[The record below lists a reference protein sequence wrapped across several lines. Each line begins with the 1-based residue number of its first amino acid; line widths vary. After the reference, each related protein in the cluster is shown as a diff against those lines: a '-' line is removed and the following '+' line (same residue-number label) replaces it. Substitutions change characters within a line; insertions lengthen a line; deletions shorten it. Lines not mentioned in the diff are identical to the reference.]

1 MKLIGMVN
9 KMRNASITGWGKYLP
24 DNILTNK
31 DLEEIVDTS
40 DDWIRSRT
48 GIKQRYI
55 ADDGETTSDLA
66 YHAARK
72 ALKTADLKAEEI
84 DMIIV
89 ATVTPDMPFPAT
101 SCILEDRL
109 GADNAATFDLE
120 AGCSGFVYG
129 LSVASQFIESGMY
142 DNILVVGAETL
153 SKIMD
158 WEDRNTCVLFGDG
171 AGAAVVQAVD
181 KGGLMSFDLGSDGS
195 GGESLYMPGGGSLNP
210 ATEKTV
216 EDKLHYIKM
225 AGNQVFKFAVKR
237 MSQASRDV
245 VNKAGFGTEDVDLFI
260 PHQAN
265 TRIINSA
272 AKRLDLNNDEVYV
285 NLPEYGNTSSASVP
299 IAMAEAREKGLIKNG
314 DKVVLVAFGAGLTWA
329 SAFLEWNE
337 EGK

>member
-1 MKLIGMVN
+1 M
-9 KMRNASITGWGKYLP
+9 
-24 DNILTNK
+24 
-31 DLEEIVDTS
+31 VDTS
-40 DDWIRSRT
+40 DEWIKSRT

-55 ADDGETTSDLA
+55 AADNQTTGDLA
-66 YHAARK
+66 YHASRK
-72 ALKTADLKAEEI
+72 ALEKANLKAENL

-109 GADNAATFDLE
+109 GAANAATFDLE

-129 LSVASQFIESGMY
+129 LSVASQFIETGMY

-171 AGAAVVQAVD
+171 AGAAVVQSVE
-181 KGGLMSFDLGSDGS
+181 KGGFISFDLGSDGS
-195 GGESLYMPGGGSLNP
+195 GGDSLYMPGGGSLHP

-216 EDKLHYIKM
+216 NDRLHYIKM
-225 AGNQVFKFAVKR
+225 EGNQVFKFAVKR
-237 MSQASRDV
+237 MSQSSIDV
-245 VNKAGFGTEDVDLFI
+245 VNEAGFEPEDVDLFI

-272 AKRLDLNNDEVYV
+272 AKRLNLENDEVYV

-299 IAMAEAREKGLIKNG
+299 IAMAEARNKGLIKNG
-314 DKVVLVAFGAGLTWA
+314 DKIVLVAFGAGLTWA

>member
-1 MKLIGMVN
+1 MQK
-9 KMRNASITGWGKYLP
+9 ASITGWGKYLP
-24 DNILTNK
+24 DKVLTNK
-31 DLEEIVDTS
+31 DLEEMVDTS
-40 DDWIRSRT
+40 DEWIKSRT

-55 ADDGETTSDLA
+55 AADNQTTGDLA
-66 YHAARK
+66 YHASRK
-72 ALKTADLKAEEI
+72 ALEKANLKAENL

-109 GADNAATFDLE
+109 GAANAATFDLE

-129 LSVASQFIESGMY
+129 LSVASQFIETGMY

-171 AGAAVVQAVD
+171 AGAAVVQSVE
-181 KGGLMSFDLGSDGS
+181 KGGFMSFDLGSDGS
-195 GGESLYMPGGGSLNP
+195 GGDSLYMPGGGSLHP

-216 EDKLHYIKM
+216 NDRLHYIKM
-225 AGNQVFKFAVKR
+225 EGNQVFKFAVKR
-237 MSQASRDV
+237 MSQSSIDV
-245 VNKAGFGTEDVDLFI
+245 VNEAGFEPEDVDLFI

-272 AKRLDLNNDEVYV
+272 AKRLNLENDEVYV

-299 IAMAEAREKGLIKNG
+299 IAMAEARNKGLIKNG
-314 DKVVLVAFGAGLTWA
+314 DKIVLVAFGAGLTWA

>member
-1 MKLIGMVN
+1 MQK
-9 KMRNASITGWGKYLP
+9 ASITGWGKYLP
-24 DNILTNK
+24 DKVLTNK
-31 DLEEIVDTS
+31 DLEEMVDTS
-40 DDWIRSRT
+40 DEWIKSRT

-55 ADDGETTSDLA
+55 AADNQTTGDLA
-66 YHAARK
+66 YHASRK
-72 ALKTADLKAEEI
+72 ALEKANLKAENL

-109 GADNAATFDLE
+109 GAANAATFDLE

-129 LSVASQFIESGMY
+129 LSVASQFIETGMY

-171 AGAAVVQAVD
+171 AGAAVVQSVD
-181 KGGLMSFDLGSDGS
+181 KGGFMSFDLGSDGS
-195 GGESLYMPGGGSLNP
+195 GGDSLYMPGGGSLHP

-216 EDKLHYIKM
+216 NDRLHYIKM
-225 AGNQVFKFAVKR
+225 EGNQVFKFAVKR
-237 MSQASRDV
+237 MSQSSIDV
-245 VNKAGFGTEDVDLFI
+245 VNEAGFEPEDVDLFI

-272 AKRLDLNNDEVYV
+272 AKRLNLENDEVYV
-285 NLPEYGNTSSASVP
+285 NLPESGNT
-299 IAMAEAREKGLIKNG
+299 
-314 DKVVLVAFGAGLTWA
+314 
-329 SAFLEWNE
+329 
-337 EGK
+337 

>member
-1 MKLIGMVN
+1 MS
-9 KMRNASITGWGKYLP
+9 RASITGWGKYLP

-31 DLEEIVDTS
+31 DLEEMVETNDE
-40 DDWIRSRT
+40 WIRSRT

-55 ADDGETTSDLA
+55 AADDETTADLA

-72 ALKTADLKAEEI
+72 ALSKADLKAEKI

-109 GADNAATFDLE
+109 GAANAATFDLE

-171 AGAAVVQAVD
+171 AGAGPVRA
-181 KGGLMSFDLGSDGS
+181 
-195 GGESLYMPGGGSLNP
+195 
-210 ATEKTV
+210 
-216 EDKLHYIKM
+216 
-225 AGNQVFKFAVKR
+225 
-237 MSQASRDV
+237 
-245 VNKAGFGTEDVDLFI
+245 
-260 PHQAN
+260 
-265 TRIINSA
+265 
-272 AKRLDLNNDEVYV
+272 
-285 NLPEYGNTSSASVP
+285 
-299 IAMAEAREKGLIKNG
+299 
-314 DKVVLVAFGAGLTWA
+314 
-329 SAFLEWNE
+329 
-337 EGK
+337 

>member
-1 MKLIGMVN
+1 MQK
-9 KMRNASITGWGKYLP
+9 ASITGWGKYLP
-24 DNILTNK
+24 DKVLTNE
-31 DLEEIVDTS
+31 DLEEMVDTS
-40 DDWIRSRT
+40 DEWIKSRT

-55 ADDGETTSDLA
+55 AAKNQTTGDLA
-66 YHAARK
+66 YHASQK
-72 ALKTADLKAEEI
+72 ALAKADLKAENL

-109 GADNAATFDLE
+109 GAANAATFDLE

-129 LSVASQFIESGMY
+129 LSVASQFIETGMY

-171 AGAAVVQAVD
+171 AGAAVVQSVE
-181 KGGLMSFDLGSDGS
+181 KGGFMSFDLGSDGS

-216 EDKLHYIKM
+216 KDRLHYIKM
-225 AGNQVFKFAVKR
+225 EGNQVFKFAVKR
-237 MSQASRDV
+237 MSQSSIDV
-245 VNKAGFGTEDVDLFI
+245 VNKAGYEPENVDLFI

-272 AKRLDLNNDEVYV
+272 AKRLNLEDDEVYM

-299 IAMAEAREKGLIKNG
+299 IAMAEARNKGLIKNG
-314 DKVVLVAFGAGLTWA
+314 DKIVLVAFGAGLTWA

>member
-1 MKLIGMVN
+1 MS
-9 KMRNASITGWGKYLP
+9 RASITGWGKYLP

-31 DLEEIVDTS
+31 DLEEMVETNDE
-40 DDWIRSRT
+40 WIRSRT

-55 ADDGETTSDLA
+55 AADDETTADLA

-72 ALKTADLKAEEI
+72 ALSKADLKAEKI

-109 GADNAATFDLE
+109 GAANAATFDLE

-171 AGAAVVQAVD
+171 AGAAVVQSVND
-181 KGGLMSFDLGSDGS
+181 GGFMSFDLGSDGS
-195 GGESLYMPGGGSLNP
+195 GGDSLYMPGGGSLNP
-210 ATEKTV
+210 ATEKTIK
-216 EDKLHYIKM
+216 DRLHYIKM
-225 AGNQVFKFAVKR
+225 EGNQVFKFAVKR
-237 MSQASRDV
+237 MSQSSLDV
-245 VNKAGFGTEDVDLFI
+245 VNKAGFEAEDVDLFI

-272 AKRLDLNNDEVYV
+272 AKRLNLDNDEVYV

-299 IAMAEAREKGLIKNG
+299 IAMAEARNKGLIKNG

>member
-1 MKLIGMVN
+1 MQK
-9 KMRNASITGWGKYLP
+9 ASITGWGKYLP
-24 DNILTNK
+24 DKVLTNE
-31 DLEEIVDTS
+31 DLEEMVDTS
-40 DDWIRSRT
+40 DEWIKSRT

-55 ADDGETTSDLA
+55 AAKNQTTGDLA
-66 YHAARK
+66 YHASQK
-72 ALKTADLKAEEI
+72 ALAKADLKAENL

-101 SCILEDRL
+101 SCILENRL
-109 GADNAATFDLE
+109 GAANAATFDLE

-129 LSVASQFIESGMY
+129 LSVASQFIETGMY

-171 AGAAVVQAVD
+171 AGAAVVQSVD
-181 KGGLMSFDLGSDGS
+181 HGGFMSFDLGSDGS
-195 GGESLYMPGGGSLNP
+195 GGDSLYMPGGGSLHP

-216 EDKLHYIKM
+216 KDRLHYIKM
-225 AGNQVFKFAVKR
+225 EGNQVFKFAVKR
-237 MSQASRDV
+237 MSQSSIDV
-245 VNKAGFGTEDVDLFI
+245 VNKAGYEPENVDLFI

-272 AKRLDLNNDEVYV
+272 AKRLNLEDDEVYM

-299 IAMAEAREKGLIKNG
+299 IAMAEARNKGLIKNG
-314 DKVVLVAFGAGLTWA
+314 DKIVLVAFGAGLTWA

>member
-1 MKLIGMVN
+1 MQK
-9 KMRNASITGWGKYLP
+9 ASITGWGKYLP
-24 DNILTNK
+24 DKVLTNK
-31 DLEEIVDTS
+31 DLEEMVDTS
-40 DDWIRSRT
+40 DEWIKSRT

-55 ADDGETTSDLA
+55 AADNQTTGDLA
-66 YHAARK
+66 YHASRK
-72 ALKTADLKAEEI
+72 ALEKANLKAENL

-109 GADNAATFDLE
+109 GAANAATFDLE

-129 LSVASQFIESGMY
+129 LSVASQFIETGMY

-171 AGAAVVQAVD
+171 AGAAVVQSVD
-181 KGGLMSFDLGSDGS
+181 KGGFMSFDLGSDGS
-195 GGESLYMPGGGSLNP
+195 GGDSLYMPGGGSLHP

-216 EDKLHYIKM
+216 NDRLHYIKM
-225 AGNQVFKFAVKR
+225 EGNQVFKFAVKR
-237 MSQASRDV
+237 MSQSSIDV
-245 VNKAGFGTEDVDLFI
+245 VNEAGFEPEDVDLFI

-272 AKRLDLNNDEVYV
+272 AKRLNLENDEVYV

-299 IAMAEAREKGLIKNG
+299 IAMAEARNKGLIKNG
-314 DKVVLVAFGAGLTWA
+314 DKIVLVAFGAGLTWA